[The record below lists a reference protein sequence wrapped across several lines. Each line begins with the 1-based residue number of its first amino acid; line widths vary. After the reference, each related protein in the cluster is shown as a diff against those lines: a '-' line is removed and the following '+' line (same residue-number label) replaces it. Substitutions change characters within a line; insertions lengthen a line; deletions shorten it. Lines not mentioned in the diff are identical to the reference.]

1 MSPLTTPLSVH
12 TFRPLA
18 MSFIRLFISLATG
31 LLVTHLPA
39 ETLEPVSLRAIP
51 VPQSRQTAPQVSARS
66 ALAIDARTGAV
77 LYEKN
82 STYHQPAASMQKLLT
97 ALVVISE
104 GDLSRPVRIAEADTN
119 CEPSKVYLRAG
130 ETYSRI
136 ALLEALLVHSGNDCA
151 RALARDNAGSIPEF
165 AEKMNRFARELGA
178 YNSHFVNPNG
188 LPADG
193 QYSCAR
199 DIAIIA
205 RAAYRNSVVRR
216 ITAMKTLD
224 FRRPGRGITTYKNTN
239 KLLVTYPLCNGLK
252 TGYTELAG
260 FCLASSGKSSRR
272 DSIVVVMHC
281 TKAGVWSD
289 SYRLLAWSLG
299 L

>member
-1 MSPLTTPLSVH
+1 MTAFLT
-12 TFRPLA
+12 R
-18 MSFIRLFISLATG
+18 ILFCLTIG
-31 LLVTHLPA
+31 LIATHLPA
-39 ETLEPVSLRAIP
+39 ETLEPVSLRALP
-51 VPQSRQTAPQVSARS
+51 VERSRQTAPTVSARS
-66 ALAIDARTGAV
+66 VLVIDARTGAV

-82 STYHQPAASMQKLLT
+82 STFRQPAASMQKLLT
-97 ALVVISE
+97 ALVVVSE
-104 GDLSRPVRIAEADTN
+104 GDLSRPVRITEADTN

-130 ETYSRI
+130 ETYSRG

-151 RALARDNAGSIPEF
+151 RALARDNAGSIPAF

-188 LPADG
+188 LPAAN

-205 RAAYRNSVVRR
+205 RAAYRNSAIRR

-224 FRRPGRGITTYKNTN
+224 FRRPGRGIVTYKNTN
-239 KLLVTYPLCNGLK
+239 KLLVTYPPCNGLK
-252 TGYTELAG
+252 TGYTEEAG

-272 DSIVVVMHC
+272 DAIVVVMHC
-281 TKAGVWSD
+281 TKAAVWSD
-289 SYRLLAWSLG
+289 SYRLLSWSLG